1 MACLYGKTRVIGR
14 DVQWREMLR
23 GVLSRPSQY
32 ENLFLSLVHASDNVS
47 YTLDAAKQAFA
58 VIGKPAS

>member
-1 MACLYGKTRVIGR
+1 VIGR